1 MLIGIDIDV
10 DPMRRITVIG
20 VGVTREEEDHARK
33 RLLQTSVILVLQ
45 RYKPFMA
52 ISLQNVQ
59 ITKITNSMAVNTHTT
74 LSIVALVI
82 QNISKK
88 LIHIVSLFPT
98 TK

>member
-1 MLIGIDIDV
+1 MLIGIDIGV
-10 DPMRRITVIG
+10 DPMRMTTVIG
-20 VGVTREEEDHARK
+20 VGVTREEEGRARK

-74 LSIVALVI
+74 QSIVALVL

-88 LIHIVSLFPT
+88 ILHIAETLT
-98 TK
+98 T